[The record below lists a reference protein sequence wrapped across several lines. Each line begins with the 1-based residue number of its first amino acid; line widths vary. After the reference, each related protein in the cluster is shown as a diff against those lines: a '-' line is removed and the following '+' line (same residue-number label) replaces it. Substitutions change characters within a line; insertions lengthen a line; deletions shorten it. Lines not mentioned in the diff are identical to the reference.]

1 MKTTRIMAT
10 VILAATV
17 VGTVKADDRKPAA
30 APAPATF
37 PATFLKTSSDLQRFA
52 DPSYFKVLAADGLR
66 TADPKALFQRI
77 AAASKAGES
86 YKALY
91 LSRIFTDV
99 QPDNATGW
107 TNRARLAASLGFNAE
122 AAAAQAN
129 ADAGAGAGRPVAG
142 SALPGAFKV
151 RPTTLADWAAALA
164 LTADDVTAREG
175 RTVVVSV
182 KDDLSGVKVPSNE
195 EIQRQGRGPWATAQP
210 VQVEDVLPNLFA
222 MPQAAAPMDHK
233 SMKGGLFALGALA
246 MAASAYSSSLGAHD
260 AATQY
265 SELYG
270 NAMGK
275 AFEVPSEFK
284 GGAFT
289 ATTYVN
295 GTARTTKLAPKT
307 SGKREA
313 IGTPVPLLWAS
324 GQSLNATVQAIWR
337 NGDTDKTEAIK
348 IDAKT
353 KKEQWKKYAVPS
365 LFYPRMQ
372 KFCSQGQCSSNL
384 TLHEVMLSRED
395 LLALAPGTE
404 SALPSVAAWTSRY
417 SARQPM
423 SVVAAGDSFT
433 GFDAAGVVYVTRHR
447 PTEWLISATA
457 PVVKK

>member
-1 MKTTRIMAT
+1 MKTTRILAT
-10 VILAATV
+10 VILAATM
-17 VGTVKADDRKPAA
+17 VGAAQADDRKPAT

-37 PATFLKTSSDLQRFA
+37 PATFLKTSTDLQRFA
-52 DPSYFKVLAADGLR
+52 DPAYFKMLAADGLR
-66 TADPKALFQRI
+66 TADPKALYQRI
-77 AAASKAGES
+77 AAATKAGES

-91 LSRIFTDV
+91 LSRIFTDL

-107 TNRARLAASLGFNAE
+107 TNRARLAASLGFDAE

-129 ADAGAGAGRPVAG
+129 ADAGAGRPVIG
-142 SALPGAFKV
+142 GALPGAFKV

-164 LTADDVTAREG
+164 MAADDVTTREG

-195 EIQRQGRGPWATAQP
+195 EMHRLGDGPWATAQP
-210 VQVEDVLPNLFA
+210 VQIEDVLPNLFA
-222 MPQAAAPMDHK
+222 MPEATPMDHK

-246 MAASAYSSSLGAHD
+246 MAASAYSSSIGAYD

-284 GGAFT
+284 GGTFT

-295 GTARTTKLAPKT
+295 GRARTTKLVPKT

-324 GQSLNATVQAIWR
+324 GPSLNSTLLAIWR

-353 KKEQWKKYAVPS
+353 KKQEWKKHAVPS

-372 KFCSQGQCSSNL
+372 KFCGQGQCSSNL

-395 LLALAPGTE
+395 LQTLAPGTE
-404 SALPSVAAWTSRY
+404 SALPGLAAWTSRY
-417 SARQPM
+417 SSRQPM
-423 SVVAAGDSFT
+423 SVVAAGDLFA

>member
-1 MKTTRIMAT
+1 MKTTRILAT
-10 VILAATV
+10 VILAATT
-17 VGTVKADDRKPAA
+17 VGAVQADDRKPAT

-52 DPSYFKVLAADGLR
+52 DPAYFKMLAADGLR
-66 TADPKALFQRI
+66 TADPKALYPRI

-91 LSRIFTDV
+91 LSRIFTDL

-107 TNRARLAASLGFNAE
+107 TNRARLAASLGFDAE

-129 ADAGAGAGRPVAG
+129 AEAGAGRPVAG
-142 SALPGAFKV
+142 GALPGALKV

-164 LTADDVTAREG
+164 LTADDVTTREG

-182 KDDLSGVKVPSNE
+182 KDDLSGVTVPSNE

-222 MPQAAAPMDHK
+222 MPEATPMDHK

-246 MAASAYSSSLGAHD
+246 MAATAYSSSIGAFD

-295 GTARTTKLAPKT
+295 GTGRTTKLAPKT
-307 SGKREA
+307 SGKHEA

-324 GQSLNATVQAIWR
+324 GPSLNSTLLAIWR

-353 KKEQWKKYAVPS
+353 KKQEWKKHVVPS
-365 LFYPRMQ
+365 LFYPRMH
-372 KFCSQGQCSSNL
+372 KFCGQGQCSSNV

-395 LLALAPGTE
+395 LQALAPGTE
-404 SALPSVAAWTSRY
+404 SALPDLAAWTSRY
-417 SARQPM
+417 ASRQPM
-423 SVVAAGDSFT
+423 SVVAAGDSFA